1 VVNIVGIT
9 GEIDWV
15 NEKYPHYTFSE
26 KCIITVKEYGVYEEF
41 CIPKGFNTDFITGG
55 VFKFLFNDKN
65 FRIAGVVHDLCYHY
79 QLRSFEDSNTL
90 FINLITDSGCPKW
103 KIKICELALKTPIAK
118 KRYYKSKRGELWK
131 LIG

>member
-1 VVNIVGIT
+1 MVNIVGIT

-15 NEKYPHYTFSE
+15 NAKDTHYTFSE
-26 KCIITVKEYGVYEEF
+26 KCIITVKEYGVYKEF
-41 CIPKGFNTDFITGG
+41 CIPKGFKTNF
-55 VFKFLFNDKN
+55 VSAWKFKFLFNDKN

-103 KIKICELALKTPIAK
+103 KIKICELALKTPVARG
-118 KRYYKSKRGELWK
+118 RYNNSEWGDLWK
-131 LIG
+131 LVG